1 MRGILKSKLKV
12 GDLVRHIAAGRTD
25 RYVMGLVLDDVTDR
39 ESRYNP
45 MFMGEPGIVLV
56 QWMLDTGERREELS
70 YAENLET
77 VESTNND

>member
-12 GDLVRHIAAGRTD
+12 GDLVRHIASGRTD
-25 RYVMGLVLDDVTDR
+25 RYVMGLVLDDVSDR

-45 MFMGEPGIVLV
+45 MYMGDPGIVLV

-70 YAENLET
+70 YAENLEI